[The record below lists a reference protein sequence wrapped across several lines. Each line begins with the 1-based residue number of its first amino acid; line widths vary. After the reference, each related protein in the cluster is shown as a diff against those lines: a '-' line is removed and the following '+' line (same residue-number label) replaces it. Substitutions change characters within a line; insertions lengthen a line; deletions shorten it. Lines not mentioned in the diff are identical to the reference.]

1 MSQKA
6 LILRSPVVRHSMPPK
21 SPTRR
26 PSIQKACRPSALPGV
41 LAWTIIS
48 MAYHRPRSGT
58 AGAGGAKLLPQ
69 YLPSPD
75 FFILCQ

>member
-6 LILRSPVVRHSMPPK
+6 LILRSAVVRHSMPPK

-26 PSIQKACRPSALPGV
+26 PSAWPGV

-58 AGAGGAKLLPQ
+58 AGTGGAKLLPQ